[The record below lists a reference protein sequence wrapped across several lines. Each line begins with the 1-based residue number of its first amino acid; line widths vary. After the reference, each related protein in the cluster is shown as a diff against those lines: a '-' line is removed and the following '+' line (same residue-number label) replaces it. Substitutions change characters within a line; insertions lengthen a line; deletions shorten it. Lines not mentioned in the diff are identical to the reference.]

1 MLFSNALSVRGLDA
15 RAAVASYGDSLASKP
30 QNYDSEQHICN
41 YVLII
46 TNFLSHIIVCLCT
59 FDINNPLVIT
69 TTTDN
74 ITIIS
79 KALILEIPLRFTK
92 SMMGHGGRRGV
103 G

>member
-15 RAAVASYGDSLASKP
+15 RGVLVSYGGSLASKP

-46 TNFLSHIIVCLCT
+46 TNFLSHVVVCLCT
-59 FDINNPLVIT
+59 FDVNNSLMIT
-69 TTTDN
+69 TTTDK

-79 KALILEIPLRFTK
+79 KA
-92 SMMGHGGRRGV
+92 
-103 G
+103 